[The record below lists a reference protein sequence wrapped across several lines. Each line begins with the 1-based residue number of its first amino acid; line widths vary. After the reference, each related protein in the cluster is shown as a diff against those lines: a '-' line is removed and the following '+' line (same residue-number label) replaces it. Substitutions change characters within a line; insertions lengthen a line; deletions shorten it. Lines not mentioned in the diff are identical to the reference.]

1 MMRRLELRP
10 VVSRRLR
17 AALLLVLLL
26 SAFSLAQTS
35 LENWALALAA
45 VCLLAVFIQAWRAAS
60 RVPAALLLTFRPLE
74 AVSLTV
80 AGEALPLH
88 CSRLSVYPW
97 LIVLHAEDSHKT
109 RQIIVLLPD
118 SLLED
123 HGDQWRQLL
132 IWAKRMRRHIAL
144 A

>member
-1 MMRRLELRP
+1 MRRLELRP

-26 SAFSLAQTS
+26 SVISLAQTS
-35 LENWALALAA
+35 LESWALALAA
-45 VCLLAVFIQAWRAAS
+45 ACLLAVFIQAWRAAS
-60 RVPAALLLTFRPLE
+60 RVPPGLLLMFRPLE
-74 AVSLTV
+74 AASLTMT
-80 AGEALPLH
+80 GEALPLY
-88 CSRLSVYPW
+88 CTRLSVYPC

-118 SLLED
+118 SLPGD